1 MAQRFVG
8 LCPRV
13 CTMGMGLEYTR
24 ELVVSLDICGF
35 EHLPTL
41 REARVVSAPHVLR
54 LQREIGSVWSHQQE
68 PASRLWDLI
77 SHI

>member
-13 CTMGMGLEYTR
+13 CTVGIGLEYMR

-41 REARVVSAPHVLR
+41 REAQVVSEHHMFSARRGR
-54 LQREIGSVWSHQQE
+54 LGLCGPTNRSLLLGCGI
-68 PASRLWDLI
+68 
-77 SHI
+77 